1 MNPSLTRDPYLVV
14 LMTKAKTIYILYIV
28 NSKKSLSTAQSF
40 ARYFNPPAGI
50 SEALLEQINLTDKEQ
65 SSNYFLDICLG
76 WKEGIQKLIANNFDR
91 LQSPKYDTFFFE
103 IDSHLNSDSKPE
115 YLKYLE
121 RLQEIGAY
129 HRFAL
134 PRGYL
139 ACTSLN
145 LSEADKEILYG
156 YEVRPPILCKP
167 FTIEQLESLFSRFRA
182 SLGSD
187 YFHVETNEV
196 RDEQGE
202 LSQIRRSLRYYDPN
216 GKLRGWSIPG
226 FYKVPKT
233 QLVVPKYLI
242 NTPHLNDSQTQSSP
256 DNDD

>member
-1 MNPSLTRDPYLVV
+1 
-14 LMTKAKTIYILYIV
+14 MTKAKTINILYIV
-28 NSKKSLSTAQSF
+28 NSKKSLATAQSL

-76 WKEGIQKLIANNFDR
+76 WKDGIQKLIANNFDC
-91 LQSPKYDTFFFE
+91 LQSPKYHSFFFE
-103 IDSHLNSDSKPE
+103 IDSQIDSDSKPE

-129 HRFAL
+129 HRLDL

-145 LSEADKEILYG
+145 LSEADKEIFYA
-156 YEVRPPILCKP
+156 YDVRPPILHKP
-167 FTIEQLESLFSRFRA
+167 FTVEQLENLFSNFRA
-182 SLGSD
+182 SLGSE
-187 YFHVETNEV
+187 YFHLETNEV
-196 RDEQGE
+196 RDEQGD
-202 LSQIRRSLRYYDPN
+202 LTQIRRSLRYYDPH

-226 FYKVPKT
+226 LYKVPKT
-233 QLVVPKYLI
+233 QLVLPKYLI
-242 NTPHLNDSQTQSSP
+242 NAPHFNNPQTQSGA
-256 DNDD
+256 DEDD

>member
-1 MNPSLTRDPYLVV
+1 MSAYLIREPHLVV

-50 SEALLEQINLTDKEQ
+50 SEALLEQIHLKDKEQ
-65 SSNYFLDICLG
+65 ASNYFLDICLG
-76 WKEGIQKLIANNFDR
+76 WKEGTQKLIAHNFDC

-103 IDSHLNSDSKPE
+103 IDSHIDSDNQPE

-129 HRFAL
+129 HRLDL

-139 ACTSLN
+139 ACTSLD
-145 LSEADKEILYG
+145 LSEAHKEILYG
-156 YEVRPPILCKP
+156 YEVRPPILRKP

-187 YFHVETNEV
+187 YFHLETNEV

-202 LSQIRRSLRYYDPN
+202 LSLIRRSLRYYSPS

-226 FYKVPKT
+226 LYKVPNT
-233 QLVVPKYLI
+233 HLVVPKYLM
-242 NTPHLNDSQTQSSP
+242 NTKYPQTKPSP
-256 DNDD
+256 DNND